1 MKALK
6 DYNKKKKEFLKTT
19 VLNSDNIYI
28 SFNDN
33 QIKVIQKYY
42 EVYTKYLF
50 NKLIGSLRLEVSKE
64 KADKLVKLKGVGSWE
79 FAGMIDM
86 RKRGAVT
93 CELGHPLRYV
103 YMARN
108 VENNEKLYFGS
119 RCVGDFFDLDS
130 NSLKALVKV
139 KDDMFVELKE
149 VVAILQ
155 ENLLPEHLFYDC
167 KEIGVLYNIVG
178 IEGLKKISNTNPLIP
193 IIIDFF
199 ANGLPLPKSLICE
212 ISKFQSEIVKFLED
226 TSYLGVDLEK
236 VNILKNSPL
245 SLISNMFTF
254 SEIDIL
260 ENIKKGHFDVIS
272 DFYNFRTISDI
283 NTSSCI
289 WINRN
294 DRLLKA
300 QSYFR
305 KMGIKNTWFEIYQT
319 MVKNGL
325 CREIPNFYYGVEILL
340 LFDKGIGIES
350 NYYAP
355 KEYSYKGVS
364 LSKDIMENF
373 DFLIDYMAT
382 KEFFMCLKQVEDIL
396 NVTKDKIDK
405 EQKKIEEMMSYLRT
419 NLDNDKYVKVKGI
432 QGVRDIVIVKDIP
445 FDNMTERQQ
454 NYVKSIYNSMLN
466 IDKSTVNSQKGIGDK
481 DINNR
486 YTLLERAD
494 ILAKIQRLQ
503 TEVIDELPDLIKN
516 ILNSVMTYKYVSDN
530 QIYHINAAFSRYILK
545 EDDNS
550 SIKQSSGLSKTN
562 IGVKKW
568 NLIERPEI
576 KEKILE
582 LQKIP
587 EYSDIP
593 QSIQDIFS
601 NILKYNSVSENQM
614 NVVEKTY
621 RRYFKGR

>member
-1 MKALK
+1 MKSLK
-6 DYNKKKKEFLKTT
+6 DYTIKKKEFLKTT
-19 VLNSDNIYI
+19 ILNNDNIYT

-64 KADKLVKLKGVGSWE
+64 KADRLVKLKGAGSWE
-79 FAGMIDM
+79 FAGMVDM
-86 RKRGAVT
+86 MKRGAVT

-103 YMARN
+103 YIARN
-108 VENNEKLYFGS
+108 IENNEKLYFGS

-155 ENLLPEHLFYDC
+155 QHLFSEHIFYDC
-167 KEIGVLYNIVG
+167 KEIGILYNTVG
-178 IEGLKKISNTNPLIP
+178 IVGLKKINKTNPLIP

-199 ANGLPLPKSLICE
+199 SNNLPLPKSLICE
-212 ISKFQSEIVKFLED
+212 ISKFQSDLSKFLED
-226 TSYLGVDLEK
+226 SSYLGIDLEK
-236 VNILKNSPL
+236 VTLLKNSPI

-254 SEIDIL
+254 SEIDVL
-260 ENIKKGHFDVIS
+260 ENVKKGNLEALS
-272 DFYNFRTISDI
+272 DFYNFRTITDL
-283 NTSSCI
+283 NTNSCI
-289 WINRN
+289 WVNRN
-294 DRLLKA
+294 ERLLKA

-305 KMGIKNTWFEIYQT
+305 KMGIENNWTDIYQT
-319 MVKNGL
+319 MIKKGL
-325 CREIPNFYYGVEILL
+325 HRDIPNFYYGVEILL
-340 LFDKGIGIES
+340 LFDKDIGIES
-350 NYYAP
+350 NYYVP
-355 KEYSYKGVS
+355 KEYSYKGTS
-364 LSKDIMENF
+364 LSKNVMENF

-382 KEFFMCLKQVEDIL
+382 KEFFMCLKEVEDIVKL
-396 NVTKDKIDK
+396 NKDKKAK
-405 EQKKIEEMMSYLRT
+405 EFKEIEDMMEYLKS
-419 NLDNDKYVKVKGI
+419 NLENDKYIKVKGI
-432 QGVRDIVIVKDIP
+432 QGVKDIVNTKNIP
-445 FDNMTERQQ
+445 FEDMTEKQQ
-454 NYVKSIYNSMLN
+454 NYVKSIYNSMRNL
-466 IDKSTVNSQKGIGDK
+466 DKVGVEPKKSIGDK

-503 TEVIDELPDLIKN
+503 TEVIDELPDFIKN

-530 QIYHINAAFSRYILK
+530 QIYYINDAFSRYILK
-545 EDDNS
+545 ESGINE
-550 SIKQSSGLSKTN
+550 KQSSGLSKTN

-582 LQKIP
+582 LQKMS

-593 QSIQDIFS
+593 HSIQDIFS

>member
-1 MKALK
+1 MKSLK
-6 DYNKKKKEFLKTT
+6 DYTIKKKEFLKTT
-19 VLNSDNIYI
+19 ILNNDNIYT

-64 KADKLVKLKGVGSWE
+64 KADRLVKLKGAGSWE
-79 FAGMIDM
+79 FAGMVDM
-86 RKRGAVT
+86 MKRGAVT

-103 YMARN
+103 YIARN
-108 VENNEKLYFGS
+108 IENNEKLYFGS

-139 KDDMFVELKE
+139 KDDMFAELKE

-155 ENLLPEHLFYDC
+155 QHLFSEHIFYDC
-167 KEIGVLYNIVG
+167 KEIGILYNTVG
-178 IEGLKKISNTNPLIP
+178 IVGLKKINKTNPLIP

-199 ANGLPLPKSLICE
+199 SNNLPLPKSLICE
-212 ISKFQSEIVKFLED
+212 ISKFQSDLSKFLED
-226 TSYLGVDLEK
+226 SSYLGIDLEK
-236 VNILKNSPL
+236 VTLLKNSPI

-254 SEIDIL
+254 SEIDVL
-260 ENIKKGHFDVIS
+260 ENVKKGNLEAVS
-272 DFYNFRTISDI
+272 DFYNFRTITDL
-283 NTSSCI
+283 NTNSCI
-289 WINRN
+289 WVNRN
-294 DRLLKA
+294 ERLLKA

-305 KMGIKNTWFEIYQT
+305 KMGIENNWTDIYQT
-319 MVKNGL
+319 MIKKGL
-325 CREIPNFYYGVEILL
+325 HRDIPNFYYGVEILL
-340 LFDKGIGIES
+340 LFDKDIGIES
-350 NYYAP
+350 NYYVP
-355 KEYSYKGVS
+355 KEYSYKGTS
-364 LSKDIMENF
+364 LSKNVMENF

-382 KEFFMCLKQVEDIL
+382 KEFFMCLKEVEDIVKL
-396 NVTKDKIDK
+396 NKDKKAK
-405 EQKKIEEMMSYLRT
+405 EFKEIEDMMEYLKS
-419 NLDNDKYVKVKGI
+419 NLENDKYIKVKGI
-432 QGVRDIVIVKDIP
+432 QGVKDIVNTKNIP
-445 FDNMTERQQ
+445 FEDMTEKQQ
-454 NYVKSIYNSMLN
+454 NYVKSIYNSMRNL
-466 IDKSTVNSQKGIGDK
+466 DKVGVEPKKSIGDK

-503 TEVIDELPDLIKN
+503 TEVIDELPDFIKN

-530 QIYHINAAFSRYILK
+530 QIYYINDAFSRYILK
-545 EDDNS
+545 ESGINE
-550 SIKQSSGLSKTN
+550 KQSSGLSKTN

-582 LQKIP
+582 LQKMS

-593 QSIQDIFS
+593 HSIQDIFS

>member
-1 MKALK
+1 MKSLK
-6 DYNKKKKEFLKTT
+6 DYTIKKKEFLKTT
-19 VLNSDNIYI
+19 ILNNDNIYT

-64 KADKLVKLKGVGSWE
+64 KADRLVKLKGAGSWE
-79 FAGMIDM
+79 FVGMIDM
-86 RKRGAVT
+86 MKRGAVT

-108 VENNEKLYFGS
+108 IENNEKLYFGS

-155 ENLLPEHLFYDC
+155 QHLFSEHIFYDC
-167 KEIGVLYNIVG
+167 KEIGILYNTVG
-178 IEGLKKISNTNPLIP
+178 IAGLKKINKTNPLIP

-199 ANGLPLPKSLICE
+199 ANNLPLPKSLICE
-212 ISKFQSEIVKFLED
+212 ISKFQSDLSKFLED
-226 TSYLGVDLEK
+226 SSYLGIDLEK
-236 VNILKNSPL
+236 VTLLKNSPI

-254 SEIDIL
+254 SEIDVL
-260 ENIKKGHFDVIS
+260 ENVKKGNLEALS
-272 DFYNFRTISDI
+272 DFYNFRTITDL
-283 NTSSCI
+283 NTNSCI
-289 WINRN
+289 WVNRN
-294 DRLLKA
+294 ERLLKA

-305 KMGIKNTWFEIYQT
+305 KMGIENNWTDIYQT
-319 MVKNGL
+319 MIKKGL
-325 CREIPNFYYGVEILL
+325 HRDIPNFYYGVEILL
-340 LFDKGIGIES
+340 LFDKDIGIES
-350 NYYAP
+350 NYYVP
-355 KEYSYKGVS
+355 KEYSYKGTS
-364 LSKDIMENF
+364 LSKNVMENF

-382 KEFFMCLKQVEDIL
+382 KEFFMCLKEVEDIVKL
-396 NVTKDKIDK
+396 NKDKKAK
-405 EQKKIEEMMSYLRT
+405 EFKEIEDMMEYLKS
-419 NLDNDKYVKVKGI
+419 NLENDKYIKVKGI
-432 QGVRDIVIVKDIP
+432 QGVKDIVNIKNIP
-445 FDNMTERQQ
+445 FEDMTEKQQ
-454 NYVKSIYNSMLN
+454 NYVKSIYNSMRNL
-466 IDKSTVNSQKGIGDK
+466 DKAGAESKKSIGDK

-503 TEVIDELPDLIKN
+503 TEVIDELPDFVKN

-530 QIYHINAAFSRYILK
+530 QIYYINDAFSRYILK
-545 EDDNS
+545 ESGVNE
-550 SIKQSSGLSKTN
+550 KQSSGLSKTN

-582 LQKIP
+582 LQKMS

-593 QSIQDIFS
+593 HSIQDIFN
-601 NILKYNSVSENQM
+601 NILKYKSVSENQM